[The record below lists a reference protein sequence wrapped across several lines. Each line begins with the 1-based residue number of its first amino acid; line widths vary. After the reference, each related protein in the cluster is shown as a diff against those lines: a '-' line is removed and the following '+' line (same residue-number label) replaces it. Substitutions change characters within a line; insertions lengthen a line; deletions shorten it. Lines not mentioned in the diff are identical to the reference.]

1 MNSAFSAGRRAVMC
15 WHCCSNRRW
24 KNTPVFGGAHRTPN
38 FQFHEMLTAIVHQGD
53 RFPGQFLS
61 VEKELICA
69 GRISDEPADRY
80 MINSLPVAVVDFAG
94 RPAHATGRPRQGS
107 NSSRTCND
115 SAAADKRPAM
125 TTAKLALRWG
135 ERPREPGFVAADV
148 SPLNFRDEFEP
159 AHTGCYHKSTIT
171 TAPSRKTRAHRN
183 VSSVRVSFTRK
194 RLAARARPVTPGGGR
209 ASEFGFNSQAGSAMP
224 LRLAPNSSHR
234 ALCARRIALCTAK
247 TWPGTS
253 WPPSGTAW
261 SPRQCGSAKSR
272 DQGANRQ

>member
-24 KNTPVFGGAHRTPN
+24 KNTSVFGGAHRTPD
-38 FQFHEMLTAIVHQGD
+38 FQFHEMLTAVVHQGD
-53 RFPGQFLS
+53 RFHGQFFS
-61 VEKELICA
+61 VEKELIRV
-69 GRISDEPADRY
+69 GRISREPADRY
-80 MINSLPVAVVDFAG
+80 MINGLPVAVVDFAG

-107 NSSRTCND
+107 NSSRTGND
-115 SAAADKRPAM
+115 SAAADKKPAM

-183 VSSVRVSFTRK
+183 VSSVRVSFTR
-194 RLAARARPVTPGGGR
+194 
-209 ASEFGFNSQAGSAMP
+209 
-224 LRLAPNSSHR
+224 
-234 ALCARRIALCTAK
+234 
-247 TWPGTS
+247 
-253 WPPSGTAW
+253 
-261 SPRQCGSAKSR
+261 
-272 DQGANRQ
+272 